1 MSKAIMEFRRL
12 GFSAEDI
19 EYARLH
25 QEAQKRVGA
34 TVGSLNSILTGEKP
48 RPRKQ
53 ASVVELTPRQLRSRG
68 TYGQAAVLLDVA
80 ALGEKDPGRAAQ
92 ARTAST
98 IAKQLARPGQLE
110 FDFWK
115 GGNMITADQYHD
127 AIRERLTKT
136 NLTAAERAQA
146 LAVLQEIKRWLLW
159 QEFTCGKTAAEIGDL
174 LGFNKFDMS
183 RTLAT
188 LEQIG
193 AITRVKRGRTK
204 VITVSP
210 EGAFRGKIENHNE
223 VLERYKAEIVPF
235 RPELATSD
243 FVPNGG

>member
-1 MSKAIMEFRRL
+1 M
-12 GFSAEDI
+12 
-19 EYARLH
+19 ARVY
-25 QEAQKRVGA
+25 QDAQKRLGA
-34 TVGSLNSILTGEKP
+34 PVQSIHEILTGEKVT
-48 RPRKQ
+48 RREKE
-53 ASVVELTPRQLRSRG
+53 SSSLIVELTPRQLRSRG

-80 ALGEKDPGRAAQ
+80 ALGEKDPARAEM
-92 ARTAST
+92 AREASG

-110 FDFWK
+110 FDFWR
-115 GGNMITADQYHD
+115 GGNMTTADQYHD
-127 AIRERLTKT
+127 AIRERLTKAK
-136 NLTAAERAQA
+136 LTPSKRGQA

-183 RTLAT
+183 DALAT

-210 EGAFRGKIENHNE
+210 EGAFRGNLEKHNE
-223 VLERYKAEIVPF
+223 VMERYKAEIVPF
-235 RPELATSD
+235 RPNLVTA
-243 FVPNGG
+243 